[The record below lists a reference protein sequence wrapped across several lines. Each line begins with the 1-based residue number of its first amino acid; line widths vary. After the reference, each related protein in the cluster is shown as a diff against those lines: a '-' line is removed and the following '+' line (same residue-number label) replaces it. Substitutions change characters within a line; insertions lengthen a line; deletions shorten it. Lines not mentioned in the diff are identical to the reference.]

1 MSFFLKWILNLS
13 RWAQVVAGVALTGIM
28 GITVTDVILRS
39 FNRPVVG
46 SYEIV
51 ALLGAVVIAFSLP
64 FTSWVR
70 GHIFVDVLVQKLP
83 RTSRK
88 GVHYATRV
96 LGIVLFFLIS
106 WNLFKMGS
114 DLQKSGEVSPTL
126 QIPFYPIVYGVGIA
140 CLLQFL
146 VLLGDMV
153 KLFRGKYE

>member
-13 RWAQVVAGVALTGIM
+13 RWAQIVAGVALTGIM